1 MREAE
6 PWQLA
11 GNAPEIYQSDHVP
24 AIFATWAPV
33 LVDLARPVPGERV
46 LDVACG
52 TGVVTRAAAHRVGL
66 SGKVFGIDLN
76 PGMLAVAR
84 RVTEQGTGDAPIEWY
99 EASADALPLHDESC
113 EIAYCQA
120 GLMFFPDRPRALAEI
135 RRVLVSGGRTAMLV
149 WQSSP
154 AHFAFAD
161 ALARHVSSAAE
172 AIVRAP
178 YALADAVELRT
189 LFRSA
194 AFQDVTVSTQTRTA
208 CYPSPTYFVQSL
220 TAGSPLAGH
229 VSQID
234 AAIRAALLIEVEVA
248 LRPYVDNGRL
258 SFPMGAH
265 LVSAR
270 K

>member
-1 MREAE
+1 MSEVE

-11 GNAPEIYQSDHVP
+11 GNAAEIYQSDHVP
-24 AIFATWAPV
+24 AIFATWAPI
-33 LVDLARPVPGERV
+33 LVDLARPLPGERV
-46 LDVACG
+46 IDVACG
-52 TGVVTRAAAHRVGL
+52 TGVVTRAAAHRVGP

-76 PGMLAVAR
+76 PGMLSVAR
-84 RVTEQGTGDAPIEWY
+84 RVSEQGTGDAPIEWH

-135 RRVLVSGGRTAMLV
+135 RRVLVSAGRTAMLV

-161 ALARHVSSAAE
+161 ALARHVSRAAE

-178 YALADAVELRT
+178 YALANAVEFRT
-189 LFRSA
+189 LLRSA
-194 AFQDVTVSTQTRTA
+194 AFRDVIVSTQTRTA
-208 CYPSPTYFVQSL
+208 CYASPALFVQSL
-220 TAGSPLAGH
+220 IVGSPLVGH
-229 VSQID
+229 IAQADEAS
-234 AAIRAALLIEVEVA
+234 RAALLAEVEVA
-248 LRPYVDNGRL
+248 LRPYVDNDRF

-265 LVSAR
+265 LVFAR